1 MLRTANA
8 TVMVALAI
16 DVKTVQ
22 TRAGHRR
29 ATTTLDIYAQPTA
42 AADRGAAEALGT
54 HFLGSP
60 PPSEL
65 GESSTAPPSRAS
77 RAMARAMDVVGG
89 PEHSPR
95 TGPGNGL

>member
-22 TRAGHRR
+22 TRVGHRR

-42 AADRGAAEALGT
+42 AADRGAAEALGA
-54 HFLGSP
+54 HFLG
-60 PPSEL
+60 
-65 GESSTAPPSRAS
+65 GAGR
-77 RAMARAMDVVGG
+77 
-89 PEHSPR
+89 
-95 TGPGNGL
+95 